1 MLPFVNAAIL
11 GPASGQSSEFSG
23 EEFMIIRT
31 SIPANDAER
40 LPKNFPA
47 LQERMDTVKRSNAE
61 KQQVPSRSPLENT
74 PAVEKDDSF
83 FLL

>member
-1 MLPFVNAAIL
+1 
-11 GPASGQSSEFSG
+11 
-23 EEFMIIRT
+23 MITRT
-31 SIPANDAER
+31 SIPANDADR

-61 KQQVPSRSPLENT
+61 KQQVPSRSPLENV

>member
-1 MLPFVNAAIL
+1 
-11 GPASGQSSEFSG
+11 
-23 EEFMIIRT
+23 MISRST
-31 SIPANDAER
+31 QPNETGR

-61 KQQVPSRSPLENT
+61 KQQVTPHSPLEN
-74 PAVEKDDSF
+74 PVGVEKDDTF